1 MFITDPDPGSGSLFF
16 IHPGSRITDPE
27 VKKAP
32 DPGSA
37 TLLASCVTSEFL
49 TGVAV
54 GGHGILASCVTSEY
68 LAGVAVGCWYPGQLR
83 YF

>member
-1 MFITDPDPGSGSLFF
+1 MLLLVAGI
-16 IHPGSRITDPE
+16 
-27 VKKAP
+27 
-32 DPGSA
+32 
-37 TLLASCVTSEFL
+37 LASCVTSEYL

-54 GGHGILASCVTSEY
+54 GGHGILASCVISEY